1 MFFRIWSAALQ
12 GIEAFPVE
20 VEIDVTQGLPNFII
34 VGLPDTTIRES
45 EQRIRSALK
54 NCGYE
59 FPRRRIVVNLAP
71 ADRRKEGSSFDLPI
85 ALGLLAYLNIIPSVA
100 LDKKL
105 FLAELAL
112 DGRLKPV
119 KGALIVSLLAKKMNL
134 DALVVPTENGQEA
147 ALVEELEVYS
157 FESLREVIDFLRQP
171 EAFKPC
177 QIDLKS
183 ILDQAME
190 DGDFSE
196 VKGQFQVKRALE
208 VAAAG
213 AHNVLMIG
221 PPGAGKTMLARRLP
235 SILPPMSWQEILEVT
250 KIYSAAGLLRGRAA
264 ICNRPFRAPHH
275 TITDAGLIGG
285 GLIPKPGE
293 ISLAHHGVLFLDEL
307 PEFRRKVLEDLRQP
321 LEDGQVVI
329 SRASMSLTF
338 PCSFMLVAAMN
349 PCSFIFYH
357 AFSGEDCPETE
368 KRRYYSRLSTP
379 LLDRIDIQIEVPA
392 VKISEYLG
400 KVPAESSAQIR
411 GRVIK
416 ARERQLQRFRGLPIY
431 ANAQM
436 RTKEVRRFC
445 ELEEEGERLL
455 EAAMKKFNFSARALE
470 RILKVSRTIA
480 DLAGEEKIK
489 LSHLAEAI
497 QYRALDRLV

>member
-1 MFFRIWSAALQ
+1 MLFRILSASLH

-20 VEIDVTQGLPNFII
+20 VELDVTHGLPNFIV
-34 VGLPDTTIRES
+34 VGLPDATIRES

-59 FPRRRIVVNLAP
+59 FPRRRIIVNLAP

-85 ALGLLAYLNIIPSVA
+85 ALGLLAYLNLIPAQS
-100 LDKKL
+100 LDQKL

-112 DGRLKPV
+112 DGRLKAV
-119 KGALIVSLLAKKMNL
+119 RGALIVSLLAKKMNL
-134 DALVVPTENGQEA
+134 DAIVVPTENGPEA
-147 ALVEELEVYS
+147 ALVEGLRVYNL
-157 FESLREVIDFLRQP
+157 ESLPEVIHFLRQP
-171 EAFKPC
+171 DSFMPC
-177 QIDLKS
+177 QADLEALFRQS
-183 ILDQAME
+183 PEEA
-190 DGDFSE
+190 DFSE
-196 VKGQFQVKRALE
+196 VKGQFHVKRALE

-213 AHNVLMIG
+213 AHNVLLIG

-250 KIYSAAGLLRGRAA
+250 QIYSAAGLLKGKAA
-264 ICNRPFRAPHH
+264 ICHRPFRAPHH

-329 SRASMSLTF
+329 SRASISLTF

-349 PCSFIFYH
+349 PCGFAFH
-357 AFSGEDCPETE
+357 HVFSGEDCSEAE
-368 KRRYYSRLSTP
+368 KRRYYSRLSSP
-379 LLDRIDIQIEVPA
+379 LLDRIDIQVEVPP
-392 VKISEYLG
+392 VKFGEYMARA
-400 KVPAESSAQIR
+400 PEESSAQIR
-411 GRVIK
+411 ARVIK
-416 ARERQLQRFRGLPIY
+416 ARERQLFRFRGLPLY

-445 ELEEEGERLL
+445 RLTAEGEHLL
-455 EAAMKKFNFSARALE
+455 ETAMKKFGFSARALD

-480 DLAGEEKIK
+480 DLADEDEIQLAH
-489 LSHLAEAI
+489 LSEAI
-497 QYRALDRLV
+497 QYRALDRFL